1 MERWQAKLVALLG
14 SFVLPLL
21 ATLLPYKLSDYVAK
35 KGDVGKRVLSC
46 LMCFG
51 GGIFFGTYLLH
62 MAPEVQLLLKN
73 ALVDPYNIQYPVQNL
88 LTGLGFFLVL
98 FTEKLVLKWNK
109 RRIGRK
115 QHRSVLEVIDVKEV
129 RNGNVRRGSNAAA
142 TAVDGELDGPWLRL
156 EADRSSPLAKGDA
169 AHADGGC
176 EDEACVVHTDS
187 SVVRLTDNHKIT
199 TGMELNK
206 HETEAK
212 DPEHQSHH
220 HHHHNTRS
228 IILIVA
234 LSLHRIFEGMTIGL
248 QSSVHNIW
256 SLFLAVMCHELVIGF
271 SLGLQLVKSRLA
283 LRRMSVASLI
293 CSAIMPVG
301 VAVGIVLTELGR
313 EGSSLALANGV
324 LQAVAMGTFIY
335 VTFFEILQ
343 EELDP
348 HDTSLGK
355 IFFVFAGFVMMALLD
370 LIPEEDGSLNVRSSS
385 DSASLLSDFTTVS
398 SATLS
403 K

>member
-14 SFVLPLL
+14 TFVLPLL

-62 MAPEVQLLLKN
+62 MAPEVQLLLQN
-73 ALVDPYNIQYPVQNL
+73 ALVEPYNIQYPVQNL

-98 FTEKLVLKWNK
+98 FSEKLVLKWNK

-129 RNGNVRRGSNAAA
+129 RNGNVRCGSNAAA
-142 TAVDGELDGPWLRL
+142 AADGELDGPWLRQ
-156 EADRSSPLAKGDA
+156 ADRSSPLVKGDSA
-169 AHADGGC
+169 PDGGAC

-187 SVVRLTDNHKIT
+187 VVRLTDSHTII

-220 HHHHNTRS
+220 HNTRS

-234 LSLHRIFEGMTIGL
+234 LSMHRIFEGMTIGL

-283 LRRMSVASLI
+283 LRRMSIASLI

-370 LIPEEDGSLNVRSSS
+370 LIPEEDGGLNARSSS
-385 DSASLLSDFTTVS
+385 EPASLLSDFTTSGAV
-398 SATLS
+398 TLS

>member
-1 MERWQAKLVALLG
+1 MERWQAKLMALLG

-35 KGDVGKRVLSC
+35 KGDAGKRVLSC

-62 MAPEVQLLLKN
+62 MAPEVQLLLQN
-73 ALVDPYNIQYPVQNL
+73 ALVEPYNVQYPVQNL

-98 FTEKLVLKWNK
+98 FSEKLVLKWNK
-109 RRIGRK
+109 QRLSRR
-115 QHRSVLEVIDVKEV
+115 QHRSAAFEVIDIKEA
-129 RNGNVRRGSNAAA
+129 RNGDVRHGPPNADA
-142 TAVDGELDGPWLRL
+142 DCELDGPWLRQ
-156 EADRSSPLAKGDA
+156 ADRNLPLAKGDA
-169 AHADGGC
+169 TPDGGGL

-187 SVVRLTDNHKIT
+187 VVRLTDDHKVIPGT
-199 TGMELNK
+199 EWNK

-212 DPEHQSHH
+212 DPEHHH

-234 LSLHRIFEGMTIGL
+234 LSMHRIFEGMTIGL

-271 SLGLQLVKSRLA
+271 SLGLQLVKSRLS
-283 LRRMSVASLI
+283 LRRMSIASLI

-301 VAVGIVLTELGR
+301 VAIGIVLTELGR
-313 EGSSLALANGV
+313 EDTTLALANGV

-348 HDTSLGK
+348 DDTSLGK
-355 IFFVFAGFVMMALLD
+355 IFFIFAGFVMMALLD
-370 LIPEEDGSLNVRSSS
+370 LIPEEDVGLNARLSSE
-385 DSASLLSDFTTVS
+385 SASLLSDITTVS
-398 SATLS
+398 SVTLS
-403 K
+403 N